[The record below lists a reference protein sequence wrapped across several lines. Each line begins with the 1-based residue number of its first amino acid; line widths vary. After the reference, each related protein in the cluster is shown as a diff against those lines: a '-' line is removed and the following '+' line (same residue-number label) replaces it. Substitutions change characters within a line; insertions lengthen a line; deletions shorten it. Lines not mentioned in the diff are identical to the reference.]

1 MRQRENHP
9 EPLWRIEALLRQWQ
23 VRPTSDRTV
32 TERLTASPYWKGL
45 IDPASPFGAVIFSLS
60 DAAIVAKTP
69 YIEGVALHFGVTL
82 TSSFSDLFAQVHP
95 EDQAAFLT
103 FMERVSI
110 DQPALVDTCIRIRV
124 YGDQT
129 VWLKISSTHAQFIDP
144 EAVHYRLLIIQ
155 DVNAILL
162 RPGATVVEWS
172 ARPAH
177 TWTLLYPSTAETV
190 PLTAR
195 ELEIIRLLARG
206 WGSKQ
211 IATHLGISSHT
222 VDTHRSNMLFKTGC
236 GNTPSLVRY
245 AIEHGL
251 S

>member
-1 MRQRENHP
+1 MRQRDTHP
-9 EPLWRIEALLRQWQ
+9 EPLWRVEALLRQWQ
-23 VRPTSDRTV
+23 LRPSADPIV
-32 TERLTASPYWKGL
+32 LERLTASAYWRGL
-45 IDPASPFGAVIFSLS
+45 LDPASPFGAAIFSLS
-60 DAAIVAKTP
+60 DGAIVATTP
-69 YIEGVALHFGVTL
+69 YIEGVAVQFGITL
-82 TSSFSDLFAQVHP
+82 SSSFSDLLAQVYP

-103 FMERVSI
+103 FMERISQ
-110 DQPALVDTCIRIRV
+110 DQAALVDASIRIRV
-124 YGDQT
+124 HSDQT
-129 VWLKISSTHAQFIDP
+129 IWLKISSTHAQFIDP
-144 EAVHYRLLIIQ
+144 AATGYRLLIIQ
-155 DVNAILL
+155 DVNAMLL
-162 RPGATVVEWS
+162 RSGATVLEWS
-172 ARPAH
+172 TRPLHA
-177 TWTLLYPSTAETV
+177 WNLLYPTSSESV